1 MGSAPASLADNPFLI
16 TLLLEMQTTIFLRT
30 EMSRKTEYVHNPCFL
45 SANILKIL
53 GVFAENQKE
62 FLMKL
67 FKHKKNDRKES
78 IKTKAEQATVVLL
91 TKIFQKFGVNNAC
104 ERLLA
109 WADIHRKAMFG
120 ITISFLSFVTILS
133 LVMRPERKPMQVF
146 NEEKSKVQIN
156 IDSTLQKKQVGVHDL
171 LEVIKMQNEINELRK
186 NGKLTPEDTIRI
198 KNLYNKL
205 NK

>member
-1 MGSAPASLADNPFLI
+1 
-16 TLLLEMQTTIFLRT
+16 
-30 EMSRKTEYVHNPCFL
+30 
-45 SANILKIL
+45 
-53 GVFAENQKE
+53 
-62 FLMKL
+62 MKL

-146 NEEKSKVQIN
+146 NEEKSK
-156 IDSTLQKKQVGVHDL
+156 TTTTFQV
-171 LEVIKMQNEINELRK
+171 K
-186 NGKLTPEDTIRI
+186 GKFVFTRHFSVF
-198 KNLYNKL
+198 NVNFVFR
-205 NK
+205 

>member
-1 MGSAPASLADNPFLI
+1 
-16 TLLLEMQTTIFLRT
+16 
-30 EMSRKTEYVHNPCFL
+30 
-45 SANILKIL
+45 
-53 GVFAENQKE
+53 
-62 FLMKL
+62 MKL

-133 LVMRPERKPMQVF
+133 LVMRPEKKSQCKFF
-146 NEEKSKVQIN
+146 NEEKKQ
-156 IDSTLQKKQVGVHDL
+156 ST
-171 LEVIKMQNEINELRK
+171 N
-186 NGKLTPEDTIRI
+186 
-198 KNLYNKL
+198 
-205 NK
+205 

>member
-1 MGSAPASLADNPFLI
+1 
-16 TLLLEMQTTIFLRT
+16 
-30 EMSRKTEYVHNPCFL
+30 
-45 SANILKIL
+45 
-53 GVFAENQKE
+53 
-62 FLMKL
+62 MKL

-156 IDSTLQKKQVGVHDL
+156 IDSTRSEEHTSELQSRSDLVCRLLLAKK
-171 LEVIKMQNEINELRK
+171 KKK
-186 NGKLTPEDTIRI
+186 NDD
-198 KNLYNKL
+198 Y
-205 NK
+205 

>member
-1 MGSAPASLADNPFLI
+1 
-16 TLLLEMQTTIFLRT
+16 
-30 EMSRKTEYVHNPCFL
+30 
-45 SANILKIL
+45 
-53 GVFAENQKE
+53 
-62 FLMKL
+62 MKL

-109 WADIHRKAMFG
+109 WAAIHRKAMFG

-133 LVMRPERKPMQVF
+133 LVMRPERKPMQV
-146 NEEKSKVQIN
+146 IN
-156 IDSTLQKKQVGVHDL
+156 IDSNLQKKQVGVHDL

-186 NGKLTPEDTIRI
+186 NGKLTPEDTVRI
-198 KNLYNKL
+198 KDLYNKL

>member
-1 MGSAPASLADNPFLI
+1 MIEKKVSRLKPSKLQLFFL
-16 TLLLEMQTTIFLRT
+16 
-30 EMSRKTEYVHNPCFL
+30 
-45 SANILKIL
+45 LKY
-53 GVFAENQKE
+53 
-62 FLMKL
+62 
-67 FKHKKNDRKES
+67 FKS
-78 IKTKAEQATVVLL
+78 S
-91 TKIFQKFGVNNAC
+91 GVNNAC

>member
-1 MGSAPASLADNPFLI
+1 
-16 TLLLEMQTTIFLRT
+16 
-30 EMSRKTEYVHNPCFL
+30 
-45 SANILKIL
+45 
-53 GVFAENQKE
+53 
-62 FLMKL
+62 MKL

-146 NEEKSKVQIN
+146 NEEKSPFSEVPFPVLVRRDVGDGGITAHHDAAVEVFGNIQRATLVARQILADTGFHQY
-156 IDSTLQKKQVGVHDL
+156 I
-171 LEVIKMQNEINELRK
+171 LR
-186 NGKLTPEDTIRI
+186 E
-198 KNLYNKL
+198 
-205 NK
+205 

>member
-1 MGSAPASLADNPFLI
+1 
-16 TLLLEMQTTIFLRT
+16 
-30 EMSRKTEYVHNPCFL
+30 
-45 SANILKIL
+45 
-53 GVFAENQKE
+53 
-62 FLMKL
+62 MKL

-133 LVMRPERKPMQVF
+133 LVMRPERKPMQV
-146 NEEKSKVQIN
+146 
-156 IDSTLQKKQVGVHDL
+156 STKK
-171 LEVIKMQNEINELRK
+171 KAK
-186 NGKLTPEDTIRI
+186 YKLTLIVPYK
-198 KNLYNKL
+198 KNK
-205 NK
+205 

>member
-1 MGSAPASLADNPFLI
+1 
-16 TLLLEMQTTIFLRT
+16 
-30 EMSRKTEYVHNPCFL
+30 
-45 SANILKIL
+45 
-53 GVFAENQKE
+53 
-62 FLMKL
+62 MKL

-109 WADIHRKAMFG
+109 WADIIHC
-120 ITISFLSFVTILS
+120 INFL
-133 LVMRPERKPMQVF
+133 MRPERKPMQVF

-198 KNLYNKL
+198 KNLYNEL

>member
-1 MGSAPASLADNPFLI
+1 
-16 TLLLEMQTTIFLRT
+16 
-30 EMSRKTEYVHNPCFL
+30 
-45 SANILKIL
+45 
-53 GVFAENQKE
+53 
-62 FLMKL
+62 MKL

-109 WADIHRKAMFG
+109 WAAIHRKAMFG

-146 NEEKSKVQIN
+146 NEEKAKY
-156 IDSTLQKKQVGVHDL
+156 
-171 LEVIKMQNEINELRK
+171 
-186 NGKLTPEDTIRI
+186 KLTLIVTYKKTSRSSRLVRSD
-198 KNLYNKL
+198 
-205 NK
+205 